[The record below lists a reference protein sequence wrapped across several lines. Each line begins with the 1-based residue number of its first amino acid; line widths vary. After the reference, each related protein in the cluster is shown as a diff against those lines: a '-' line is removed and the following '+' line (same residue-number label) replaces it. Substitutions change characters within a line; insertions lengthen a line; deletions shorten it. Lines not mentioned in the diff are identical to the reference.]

1 MSVLDGQKVS
11 PRQPNRRLRAQTRD
25 ASSRISRVDAA
36 RGEPSRRATPPD
48 DEPAPRLRAAPDPVA
63 SPPRI
68 EEAEPAAEVRPRRFP
83 AVVADIRGAASRRAV
98 PAIDG
103 AGSEPE
109 VRARPLR
116 AATTR
121 DEGPAGPAPR
131 GRAAPIAAS
140 SQRSVEIPIAP
151 RSPGSPGVRG
161 AGAAPEGSGR
171 TAALAAATLGGSLAA
186 ARVGAGW
193 ATRLPLALA
202 QTVATAAL
210 AAGVFLAA
218 SLGGMIVVGRRAGEG
233 IGLAG
238 RLLAFVPILVTQGWG
253 AAVRGLRPVAVRV
266 EALSRGVVLG
276 ELDEIRDGT
285 PDLTQVGQDVARA
298 AGILRDF
305 AVARRPNLP
314 RIQVPPPRRAA
325 LAAVAGLGIG
335 GVLWGAALG
344 VWALNRELHRAS
356 WLQVHTV
363 TVEGVSRLS
372 REEVLAAAGI
382 RPRVNVLEVDLEA
395 ALERMRSMPWVR
407 TAVVKRRFP
416 DRISIRVEEREPTA
430 LLAAGGLWL
439 VDAGGEV
446 FKPVE
451 PGESYDLP
459 VVTGVA
465 PPGSGEAGEA
475 TASLRAALRV
485 VEAFQGRRRLTP
497 GDIGEIRV
505 EADGRLRVFTA
516 REGVELKLGRE
527 SWDQRVGRLDAL
539 LDQDLMTLS
548 AVESVDLDLADEAV
562 VRPRTKRRDG

>member
-11 PRQPNRRLRAQTRD
+11 PRQPNRRLRAQARD
-25 ASSRISRVDAA
+25 ATARIARVDVGRDEAARRKSAPVEEPAIPRKPAPVEEPAVRRTSVPVEEPALRRRSAPGPVESSRRSE
-36 RGEPSRRATPPD
+36 G
-48 DEPAPRLRAAPDPVA
+48 
-63 SPPRI
+63 
-68 EEAEPAAEVRPRRFP
+68 AEPAAVARVRRFP
-83 AVVADIRGAASRRAV
+83 TEIADIRGPAPRRAG

-103 AGSEPE
+103 GGPEPE
-109 VRARPLR
+109 VRSRPVR
-116 AATTR
+116 AVAGIG
-121 DEGPAGPAPR
+121 DEGL
-131 GRAAPIAAS
+131 
-140 SQRSVEIPIAP
+140 
-151 RSPGSPGVRG
+151 
-161 AGAAPEGSGR
+161 
-171 TAALAAATLGGSLAA
+171 AALAAATRTGSRAV

-193 ATRLPLALA
+193 LTRLPLVLV
-202 QTVATAAL
+202 QGLATAAL

-218 SLGGMIVVGRRAGEG
+218 SLGGMIVVGRAAGEG
-233 IGLAG
+233 LGLAG
-238 RLLAFVPILVTQGWG
+238 RLLAFVPILLTQGWG

-285 PDLTQVGQDVARA
+285 PDLAEVGQDVARA
-298 AGILRDF
+298 VGVLRDF
-305 AVARRPNLP
+305 AAARRPEIP
-314 RIQVPPPRRAA
+314 RIRVPSRRRAA

-335 GVLWGAALG
+335 GVLWGLALG
-344 VWALNRELHRAS
+344 GWALNRELHRAP
-356 WLQVHTV
+356 WLEVHTI

-372 REEVLAAAGI
+372 REEVLRAAGI

-395 ALERMRSMPWVR
+395 ALERMQAMPWVR

-416 DRISIRVEEREPTA
+416 DRISIRIEEREPAA

-439 VDAGGEV
+439 VDVGGEV

-465 PPGSGEAGEA
+465 PPGAGEAGEA

-485 VEAFQGRRRLTP
+485 VEAFQGRRRLSP

-527 SWDQRVGRLDAL
+527 SWDQRVGRLDTL
-539 LDQDLMTLS
+539 LDQELMTLS

-562 VRPRTKRRDG
+562 VRPRAKKRDG